1 MLRCLAGS
9 CRENPPSGRQF
20 YGATLGLAALGGVI
34 AFFLSNAAVMRFMRR
49 EETFLQGTVL
59 PLIAA
64 VGLGATVVLTVTNFS
79 VLTGGSVGL
88 SIALMIVVAAIVLT
102 GMVMARVFRRR
113 RPEVYQRIGR
123 Q

>member
-1 MLRCLAGS
+1 
-9 CRENPPSGRQF
+9 
-20 YGATLGLAALGGVI
+20 LAALGGVI

-88 SIALMIVVAAIVLT
+88 SIALMIVVAAIFLT